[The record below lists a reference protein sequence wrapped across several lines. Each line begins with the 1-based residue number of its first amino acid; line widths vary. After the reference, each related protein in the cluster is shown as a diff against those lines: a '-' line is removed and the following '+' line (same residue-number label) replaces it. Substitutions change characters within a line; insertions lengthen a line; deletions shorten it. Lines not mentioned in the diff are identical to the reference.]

1 MSGWVGVFVWVG
13 AATASAMGAYQKE
26 ALAEYRIR
34 LLNGAW
40 VGGCEWVGGRVCLS
54 AATAS
59 VMGAYQKEAL
69 AEYRIWLGGCR

>member
-1 MSGWVGVFVWVG
+1 
-13 AATASAMGAYQKE
+13 
-26 ALAEYRIR
+26 
-34 LLNGAW
+34 
-40 VGGCEWVGGRVCLS
+40 VGGGGRVCLS